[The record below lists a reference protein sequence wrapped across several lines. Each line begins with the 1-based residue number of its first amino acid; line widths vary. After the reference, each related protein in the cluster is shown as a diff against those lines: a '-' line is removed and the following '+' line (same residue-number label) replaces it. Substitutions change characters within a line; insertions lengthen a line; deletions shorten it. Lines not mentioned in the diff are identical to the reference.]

1 MDKPL
6 ILWFGDS
13 WSIGDGLG
21 ASNGLSQ
28 WMTNSHWNRNCSP
41 ELAFPSIVSSRLEDN
56 YRILGNRGETIQQMG
71 CRLKWYL
78 DEFPVEEE
86 TVAYFCFPNYKGRYY
101 YIDND
106 GKEVRGNPGNAPK
119 HVIEWQDVAC
129 KWDATI
135 AINWIYNTCL
145 ANKITPRFLQTW
157 RKIELVESIDQ
168 TSGESWV
175 ISPSECLS
183 DLAFG
188 KGEFGNQYVRCRY
201 RNTHDNHPNQEG
213 QRRLADALLET
224 IAINNV

>member
-28 WMTNSHWNRNCSP
+28 WMTKNHWNRNCSP

-101 YIDND
+101 YIDN
-106 GKEVRGNPGNAPK
+106 GGNEVRGNPGNAPK

-145 ANKITPRFLQTW
+145 ANGITPRFLQTW

-168 TSGESWV
+168 TSGEDWV
-175 ISPSECLS
+175 IPPSECLS
-183 DLAFG
+183 
-188 KGEFGNQYVRCRY
+188 C
-201 RNTHDNHPNQEG
+201 
-213 QRRLADALLET
+213 LLYT
-224 IAINNV
+224 SPSPRD

>member
-28 WMTNSHWNRNCSP
+28 WMTKNHWNRNCSP

-101 YIDND
+101 YIDN
-106 GKEVRGNPGNAPK
+106 GGNEVRGNPGNAPK

-145 ANKITPRFLQTW
+145 ANNITPRFLQTW

-175 ISPSECLS
+175 IPPSECLS

-201 RNTHDNHPNQEG
+201 RNTHDNHPNKEG
-213 QRRLADALLET
+213 QLRLADALVER
-224 IAINNV
+224 ICINNV

>member
-1 MDKPL
+1 MGKPL

-21 ASNGLSQ
+21 QSSGLVE
-28 WMTNSHWNRNCSP
+28 WMTNCHWNRNCRP
-41 ELAFPSIVSSRLEDN
+41 ELAFPSIVSSRNREN

-106 GKEVRGNPGNAPK
+106 GKEVRGNPGNCPK

-135 AINWIYNTCL
+135 AINWIYTTCMS
-145 ANKITPRFLQTW
+145 KGITPRFLQTW
-157 RKIELVESIDQ
+157 RKIKLIESIDMSKGCLLY
-168 TSGESWV
+168 T
-175 ISPSECLS
+175 SPSPR
-183 DLAFG
+183 D
-188 KGEFGNQYVRCRY
+188 
-201 RNTHDNHPNQEG
+201 
-213 QRRLADALLET
+213 
-224 IAINNV
+224 

>member
-28 WMTNSHWNRNCSP
+28 WMTKNHWNRNCSP

-101 YIDND
+101 YIDN
-106 GKEVRGNPGNAPK
+106 GGNEVRGNPGNAPK

-145 ANKITPRFLQTW
+145 ANGITPRFLQTW

-168 TSGESWV
+168 TSGEDWV

-188 KGEFGNQYVRCRY
+188 KGCLLY
-201 RNTHDNHPNQEG
+201 TS
-213 QRRLADALLET
+213 DAAYE
-224 IAINNV
+224 